1 MNILLFLLFAKLIHG
16 AKLNPIKIARGIK
29 KGSKGMERFFKNLVQ
44 LISFTTNGLNSIAS
58 KTSAKKVVSK
68 VKNCQSQKDYY
79 NVIDI
84 IKFKLKKAE

>member
-58 KTSAKKVVSK
+58 KTSAKKVV
-68 VKNCQSQKDYY
+68 KNQNYSSQKDYY

>member
-58 KTSAKKVVSK
+58 KTSAKKVVRTQ
-68 VKNCQSQKDYY
+68 NYQSQKDYY